1 MSDLKPC
8 PFCGGT
14 AKLRR
19 FSEPRPDAKPDSF
32 SVKCTVC
39 CAESNWFKTDGYALE
54 AWNTR
59 ADQWQPIETAPH
71 DKRVLVWSGHEIY
84 AANWV
89 KHPITGDEAWCVAE
103 WGDGD
108 QALVKPTLWMP
119 IDCPK
124 PMEKTNG

>member
-19 FSEPRPDAKPDSF
+19 VSEPRPDAKPDSF

-59 ADQWQPIETAPH
+59 ADHSEDMRDMVKTA
-71 DKRVLVWSGHEIY
+71 D
-84 AANWV
+84 N
-89 KHPITGDEAWCVAE
+89 EA
-103 WGDGD
+103 
-108 QALVKPTLWMP
+108 
-119 IDCPK
+119 
-124 PMEKTNG
+124 KT